1 MMDDIAEQQEVA
13 REISDAI
20 SNPLAFGQDIDEDEL
35 ERELEEL
42 EQEELDKEL
51 LGVGP
56 VGVPEDLKVPDV
68 PESLPS
74 GSGVRRPAAGECGL
88 MSLFDL

>member
-1 MMDDIAEQQEVA
+1 MMDDIAEQQDVA

-20 SNPLAFGQDIDEDEL
+20 SNPVAFGQDIDEDEL
-35 ERELEEL
+35 EKELEEL

-56 VGVPEDLKVPDV
+56 VSDDLPAVPQGELVR
-68 PESLPS
+68 PS
-74 GSGVRRPAAGECGL
+74 ASSKFIIILARNKCAK
-88 MSLFDL
+88 